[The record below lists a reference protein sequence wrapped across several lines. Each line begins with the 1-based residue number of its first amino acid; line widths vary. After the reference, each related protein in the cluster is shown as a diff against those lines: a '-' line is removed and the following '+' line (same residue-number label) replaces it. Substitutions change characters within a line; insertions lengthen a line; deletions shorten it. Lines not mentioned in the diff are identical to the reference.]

1 MAGVSFTTY
10 KVLAEWLSRPSTP
23 EEVKYLPLSKIQK
36 TIKADT
42 GHLIGTS
49 TIKKGLNE
57 MKLVYGVRPP
67 NSSTRNM
74 ADRFAANAL
83 LARHL
88 RSLGEILGYDFGEDK
103 ADLDKLV
110 ARQRL
115 E

>member
-1 MAGVSFTTY
+1 MAAISFTTY
-10 KVLAEWLSRPSTP
+10 RVLTEWLGRPSTA
-23 EEVKYLPLSKIQK
+23 EEIKYLSLPKIQK

-49 TIKKGLNE
+49 VIKKGLDE
-57 MKLVYGVRPP
+57 FKLVSGIRRPD
-67 NSSTRNM
+67 STTRNM
-74 ADRFAANAL
+74 ADRFSANAL